1 MKVLIADEHA
11 LFRDGLGLLIEQ
23 LDGSATILQASN
35 FAQALKIL
43 DTEHKFDLIIIDLD
57 MQDMV
62 WEKGFDAIR
71 AKAGDA
77 RLVVISASENVHN
90 IRESLEKGA
99 SGYITKRA
107 ETKILS
113 NALKLILDGGTYIPP
128 VMLGKNLDDTPA
140 KGKGKMLT
148 NRQSQVLGLVA
159 KGMSNKQIAYE
170 MGVSEA
176 TVKLHI
182 NALLRDRR
190 NQSYSGGDHRA
201 ENGADLI
208 FADKFRMFF
217 LYFSRR
223 PSGRFFVCA
232 KKPSDVC
239 RGGFLIYLRFVFQL
253 KFYRCSGINAFF

>member
-182 NALLRDRR
+182 NALLRAIGATNRTQAVIIAQVFCLCEKAVR
-190 NQSYSGGDHRA
+190 CLPQRFSYLPSVCFSTEVLPLFGNKRV
-201 ENGADLI
+201 
-208 FADKFRMFF
+208 F
-217 LYFSRR
+217 LKITRLTVTTGTF
-223 PSGRFFVCA
+223 
-232 KKPSDVC
+232 
-239 RGGFLIYLRFVFQL
+239 
-253 KFYRCSGINAFF
+253 

>member
-90 IRESLEKGA
+90 IRESLEKA
-99 SGYITKRA
+99 PA
-107 ETKILS
+107 AIL
-113 NALKLILDGGTYIPP
+113 
-128 VMLGKNLDDTPA
+128 
-140 KGKGKMLT
+140 
-148 NRQSQVLGLVA
+148 
-159 KGMSNKQIAYE
+159 
-170 MGVSEA
+170 
-176 TVKLHI
+176 
-182 NALLRDRR
+182 
-190 NQSYSGGDHRA
+190 
-201 ENGADLI
+201 
-208 FADKFRMFF
+208 
-217 LYFSRR
+217 
-223 PSGRFFVCA
+223 PSGR
-232 KKPSDVC
+232 KPK
-239 RGGFLIYLRFVFQL
+239 Y
-253 KFYRCSGINAFF
+253 

>member
-140 KGKGKMLT
+140 KGKG
-148 NRQSQVLGLVA
+148 QA
-159 KGMSNKQIAYE
+159 AYQRPF
-170 MGVSEA
+170 A
-176 TVKLHI
+176 
-182 NALLRDRR
+182 RDRR

-239 RGGFLIYLRFVFQL
+239 RSGFLIYLRFVFQL
-253 KFYRCSGINAFF
+253 KFYRYSGINAFF

>member
-1 MKVLIADEHA
+1 M
-11 LFRDGLGLLIEQ
+11 
-23 LDGSATILQASN
+23 
-35 FAQALKIL
+35 
-43 DTEHKFDLIIIDLD
+43 
-57 MQDMV
+57 
-62 WEKGFDAIR
+62 
-71 AKAGDA
+71 
-77 RLVVISASENVHN
+77 VISASENVHN

-182 NALLRDRR
+182 NALLR
-190 NQSYSGGDHRA
+190 A
-201 ENGADLI
+201 IGATNRTQAVIIAQKMGLI
-208 FADKFRMFF
+208 
-217 LYFSRR
+217 
-223 PSGRFFVCA
+223 
-232 KKPSDVC
+232 
-239 RGGFLIYLRFVFQL
+239 
-253 KFYRCSGINAFF
+253 